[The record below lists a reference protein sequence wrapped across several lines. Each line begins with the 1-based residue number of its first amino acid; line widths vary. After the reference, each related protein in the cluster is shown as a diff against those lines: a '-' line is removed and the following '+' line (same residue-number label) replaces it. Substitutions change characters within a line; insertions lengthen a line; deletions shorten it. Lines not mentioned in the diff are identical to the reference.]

1 MKHLNSPQEKAA
13 WENRLLNDLAFIK
26 QHRRYPMSKR
36 TIAPAALIGFSLLAV
51 LRILWP
57 FIFITTSDNL
67 VKQQPVLQWIF
78 TLSIALLLLTVVYSF
93 FKVLKFETLKTPH
106 YLQENIVLLK
116 KFFTSNHLAYT
127 QHPEAA
133 EVFMIISRNLDMN
146 SKNDYREVMVFIA
159 DDKQIL
165 VNSHFTGRKFNITPP
180 SRNYK
185 RMAKELQR
193 WLNDHIN
200 SSNNSIVPVKAF

>member
-1 MKHLNSPQEKAA
+1 MKHLNSPQEKAT

-36 TIAPAALIGFSLLAV
+36 TIAPAALLGFSLLAM

-57 FIFITTSDNL
+57 LIFITTSDNT
-67 VKQQPVLQWIF
+67 VKRQPILQWILILAAVLTAVLILF
-78 TLSIALLLLTVVYSF
+78 QAVRVLIFDKLATSFHIQGNIA
-93 FKVLKFETLKTPH
+93 
-106 YLQENIVLLK
+106 LLK
-116 KFFTSNHLAYT
+116 KFFTANHLAYT
-127 QHPEAA
+127 QHPEAP

-159 DDKQIL
+159 DDNQIL
-165 VNSHFTGRKFNITPP
+165 VNSHFTGRKFSIAPP

-193 WLNDHIN
+193 WLNSHIN
-200 SSNNSIVPVKAF
+200 SSNTTIVPV